1 MNESINTIKVQL
13 PEVGKSEYPILIGND
28 VLSVLRKW
36 LLKQYLGRKVVII
49 TDTNVAGLYA
59 NDFAELLRSDGHEV
73 VLLEV
78 KPGEVSKSA
87 KVKEKLELS
96 MLEHKVNR
104 YSICLAFGGGVV
116 GDLAG
121 FVAATYMRGIAYVQ
135 IPTTTLAMVDSS
147 VGGKTAINTKFG
159 KNMIGAFWQPSM
171 VASDLN
177 CLTSL
182 RTNHFFGGLIEAVKM
197 FLTNNAVAFNYVA
210 DNLTEILGQNTQII
224 AKVIAD
230 AVIVKAAV
238 VAQDEKEQN
247 LRMVLNFGH
256 TVGHAIE
263 KIKNYKMPHA
273 EAVGLGIMVEAKIAT
288 IMGLLAETDFMAI
301 MMVLTKLGTKPA
313 KLAKIDIDAI
323 NQALLLDKKNK
334 YNEINCI
341 LLNGIGRVALYDGD
355 KVATPITHEVIKQA
369 MLFFQK

>member
-1 MNESINTIKVQL
+1 MNKSINTIKVQL
-13 PEVGKSEYPILIGND
+13 PEIGRSEYPILIGND

-36 LLKQYLGRKVVII
+36 LLKQYIGRKVVII
-49 TDTNVAGLYA
+49 TDTNVANLHA
-59 NDFAELLRSDGHEV
+59 NSFADLLRSDGHDV
-73 VLLEV
+73 VFLEV

-87 KVKEKLELS
+87 KVKQKLELS

-121 FVAATYMRGIAYVQ
+121 FVSATYMRGIAYVQ
-135 IPTTTLAMVDSS
+135 VPTTTLAMVDSS

-182 RTNHFFGGLIEAVKM
+182 RTHHFFGGLIEAVKM
-197 FLTNNAVAFNYVA
+197 FLTNNAKAFHYVA
-210 DNLTEILGQNTQII
+210 KNLTEILAQDERVI

-230 AVIVKAAV
+230 AIIVKATV
-238 VAQDEKEQN
+238 VAEDEKEQN

-256 TVGHAIE
+256 TIGHAIE
-263 KIKNYKMPHA
+263 KIKHYKMPHA
-273 EAVGLGIMVEAKIAT
+273 EAVGLGILVEAKIAT
-288 IMGLLAETDFMAI
+288 IMGLLSEADFIAI
-301 MMVLTKLGTKPA
+301 TEVLTRLGTKPA
-313 KLAKIDIDAI
+313 KLAKMDIDAI

-334 YNEINCI
+334 HNEINCI
-341 LLNGIGRVALYDGD
+341 LLNGIGSVALYDGD
-355 KVATPITHEVIKQA
+355 KVATPITQEVVKQA
-369 MLFFQK
+369 MLFFQR